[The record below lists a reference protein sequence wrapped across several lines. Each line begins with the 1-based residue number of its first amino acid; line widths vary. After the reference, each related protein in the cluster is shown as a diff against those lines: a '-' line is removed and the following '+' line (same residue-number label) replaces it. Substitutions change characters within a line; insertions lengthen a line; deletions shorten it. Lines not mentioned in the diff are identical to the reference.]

1 MVLGQN
7 VLRPLH
13 SGRVHRRYTRTV
25 VALPRYERHLPGF
38 YPCPSFL
45 LRRSLPRE
53 DRLLPRDFR
62 MSAMRTRP
70 SACRKHSY
78 SPGSP
83 LGEGRKRGPF
93 KTRAN
98 RRPDTHR
105 AQVCDGRAPLTV
117 RRGRLSATQGN
128 VCSSVFPTRTPQTRR
143 SFAQWARSS
152 FAGWLRDH
160 LGIELVSEDQA
171 GSYAEYHEA
180 VDYLPIERLS
190 VERVSSIAENLG
202 FVEQVRG
209 RKGYEQAALTHG

>member
-1 MVLGQN
+1 MFARLVQLVLYRLHLACPRFPKLAQFERCTRVALATVAGRSLTSGLAQCAIMREGAHRMRTTKTQMLTLL
-7 VLRPLH
+7 VGLKPERLCSPSAH

-53 DRLLPRDFR
+53 DRLLPRGFR

-78 SPGSP
+78 SSGSS

-98 RRPDTHR
+98 RRP
-105 AQVCDGRAPLTV
+105 
-117 RRGRLSATQGN
+117 RRTLRSGAR
-128 VCSSVFPTRTPQTRR
+128 PPRT
-143 SFAQWARSS
+143 
-152 FAGWLRDH
+152 
-160 LGIELVSEDQA
+160 
-171 GSYAEYHEA
+171 SY
-180 VDYLPIERLS
+180 
-190 VERVSSIAENLG
+190 G
-202 FVEQVRG
+202 
-209 RKGYEQAALTHG
+209 